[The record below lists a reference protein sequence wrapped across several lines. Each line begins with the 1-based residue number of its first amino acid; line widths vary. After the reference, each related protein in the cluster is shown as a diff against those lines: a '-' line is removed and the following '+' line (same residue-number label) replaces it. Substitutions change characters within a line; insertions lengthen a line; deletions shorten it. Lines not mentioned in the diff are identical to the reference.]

1 MAEEDAKIDEEKE
14 KCKCESRTRDDFEK
28 KKIQNEIQIVYE
40 EII

>member
-1 MAEEDAKIDEEKE
+1 MAEEDALIDSS
-14 KCKCESRTRDDFEK
+14 KCRCESRTRDDFEK